1 MLALVRCYSP
11 VSASL
16 RQGPTPACRAVLRHA
31 RSSAFELGAR
41 AGGKILFSN
50 GAYV

>member
-16 RQGPTPACRAVLRHA
+16 RQGPTPACRAVLFA